1 MTTIFGIG
9 DLVRVIGYHDL
20 FYIDSITEYKVRSA
34 DAEWEDVDLDLTNVS
49 TGAIEFAFAEDA
61 ALVCRARFADEYL
74 RTGVL
79 TDTMIVAN
87 GAAPPKRK
95 LTVSQQAEKIDALL
109 DDAIAAKELY
119 ITTGMS
125 EYQAAEIA
133 AYDAIKT
140 LQEELY

>member
-1 MTTIFGIG
+1 MTTTFGIG
-9 DLVRVIGYHDL
+9 DLVRVIGYHNL

-34 DAEWEDVDLDLTNVS
+34 EAEWQDVDLDLTNAA
-49 TGAIEFAFAEDA
+49 TGAYEFAFAEDTT
-61 ALVCRARFADEYL
+61 LVCRARHAEEYM

-79 TDTMIVAN
+79 TDAMIAAN
-87 GAAPPKRK
+87 GASPPKRK
-95 LTVSQQAEKIDALL
+95 LTADQQAEKIDALL

-119 ITTGMS
+119 IATGMS

-140 LQEELY
+140 LQEGL